1 MAKLD
6 EAKTLIHS
14 YECKY
19 RNPKLIP
26 FLISDKYDLF
36 PTDSESVNCWP
47 KCYPYVD
54 RAGVYLVM
62 DAEDN
67 ILYIGKSSVAVGRRL
82 GRYFG
87 YSADGKSC
95 LIKDEN
101 WTKPPKYIV
110 TVAVPIDSPFEC
122 ASLEE
127 FLLKEIKTSDNYNLS
142 KRS

>member
-1 MAKLD
+1 MINTTCL
-6 EAKTLIHS
+6 
-14 YECKY
+14 
-19 RNPKLIP
+19 
-26 FLISDKYDLF
+26 

-87 YSADGKSC
+87 YSADGK
-95 LIKDEN
+95 L
-101 WTKPPKYIV
+101 
-110 TVAVPIDSPFEC
+110 VP
-122 ASLEE
+122 
-127 FLLKEIKTSDNYNLS
+127 N
-142 KRS
+142 KR